1 MNVLTKNQKNQQ
13 GFSLLEALLALFVL
27 TIGLLGVAAMNGQSM
42 RTGYVATQRM
52 AAISKGEELI
62 ERMRANPVGID
73 SYGGLAQ
80 SFSCTSTATCT
91 PAEMAAD
98 DLFVWTDEVNRAFPG
113 APIINI
119 QILPGATILLDPDGV
134 LREASIMI
142 TWVSRGDTYNHTT
155 VSEIIAGTP

>member
-1 MNVLTKNQKNQQ
+1 MKALTKNQKNQT

-42 RTGYVATQRM
+42 RTGYVAAQRM
-52 AAISKGEELI
+52 LAISKGEELI

-73 SYGGLAQ
+73 AYGGVAQ

-98 DLFVWTDEVNRAFPG
+98 DLFVWTDEVNKTFPG
-113 APIINI
+113 TPVINI
-119 QILPGATILLDPDGV
+119 QILTNAGLLLDPQGV
-134 LREASIMI
+134 LREASIVI
-142 TWVSRGDTYNHTT
+142 TWDSRGDTYNHTT
-155 VSEIIAGTP
+155 VSEIIVQAP